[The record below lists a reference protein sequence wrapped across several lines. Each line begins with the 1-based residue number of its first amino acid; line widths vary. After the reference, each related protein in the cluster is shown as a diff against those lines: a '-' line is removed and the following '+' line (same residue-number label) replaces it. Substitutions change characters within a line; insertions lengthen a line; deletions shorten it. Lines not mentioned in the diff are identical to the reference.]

1 MISFDEFILED
12 SGPVYLQI
20 IRYIK
25 QGIASGSIGS
35 REEVPSRRALSTL
48 LGVNP
53 NTIQKAYAELE
64 RCGVVYSIPGRG
76 SFVTSQP
83 DRVTELH
90 RKQLMDEV
98 AVTLKKAK
106 SHGLTKDIILFTVS
120 EIWDEN

>member
-1 MISFDEFILED
+1 MIQVDVKDRKPIWEQLVENIKTLVVCGAMHPDEQL
-12 SGPVYLQI
+12 
-20 IRYIK
+20 
-25 QGIASGSIGS
+25 
-35 REEVPSRRALSTL
+35 PSVRALAGEL
-48 LGVNP
+48 AINP
-53 NTIQKAYAELE
+53 NTIQNAYAELE

>member
-1 MISFDEFILED
+1 MIQVDVKDRKPLWEQLVENIKTLVVCGAMHPDEQL
-12 SGPVYLQI
+12 
-20 IRYIK
+20 
-25 QGIASGSIGS
+25 
-35 REEVPSRRALSTL
+35 PSVRALAGEL
-48 LGVNP
+48 AINP

-98 AVTLKKAK
+98 AATLKKAK

>member
-1 MISFDEFILED
+1 MIQVDVKDRKPIWEQLVENIKTLVVCGAMHPDEQL
-12 SGPVYLQI
+12 
-20 IRYIK
+20 
-25 QGIASGSIGS
+25 
-35 REEVPSRRALSTL
+35 PSVRALAGEL
-48 LGVNP
+48 AINP

-106 SHGLTKDIILFTVS
+106 ATD
-120 EIWDEN
+120 

>member
-1 MISFDEFILED
+1 MIQVDVKDRKPIWEQLVENIKTLVVCGAMHPDEQL
-12 SGPVYLQI
+12 
-20 IRYIK
+20 
-25 QGIASGSIGS
+25 
-35 REEVPSRRALSTL
+35 PSVRALAGEL
-48 LGVNP
+48 AINP